1 MAVYCTASRIHSVD
15 GEERLAAITKRKKSG
30 TFSED
35 VELLQPS
42 SSAKESTPY
51 KVYI

>member
-1 MAVYCTASRIHSVD
+1 MD
-15 GEERLAAITKRKKSG
+15 GEERLATITKRKKSV